1 MNETQETRNEGEA
14 GENGMES
21 KRIEFYL
28 ENLRFSRLDGT
39 GSRVIGE
46 MVREISRACDDVGRF
61 EIDEKYHGW
70 VWNVAY
76 CASCQDPINM
86 DFNEFNANG
95 RKEVLVETRTY
106 EFTDGKSK
114 FIGVTGDE

>member
-1 MNETQETRNEGEA
+1 MKQETKENNEREA
-14 GENGMES
+14 GENGMETR
-21 KRIEFYL
+21 RIEYHL
-28 ENLRFSRLDGT
+28 GTLRFSRPDGT
-39 GSRVIGE
+39 VPRASGE
-46 MVREISRACDDVGRF
+46 VVREISRACDDVGRF
-61 EIDEKYHGW
+61 DIDGKYHGL

-106 EFTDGKSK
+106 EFTDDKSK
-114 FIGVTGDE
+114 FIVGGWK